1 MTAYTNEQMITA
13 IREQMRAIR
22 TEQNK
27 LQASIDAGAELT
39 VAMVRRSVNIGGQW
53 LAYENVL
60 SMLGVDDQTMISWA
74 DEYK

>member
-39 VAMVRRSVNIGGQW
+39 VDMVRRSVNIGGQW

>member
-1 MTAYTNEQMITA
+1 MTAYANEQMITA

-39 VAMVRRSVNIGGQW
+39 VDMVRRSVNIGGQW